1 MKHAHKPLIHPAG
14 QPSIPH
20 AQCAMGRSLKV
31 DGAGPAAKPRGGFS
45 EAIMARSMQTPR
57 TGKRSKKAK
66 EKRKHKQKEEKST
79 EEIEKSSAERDGEP
93 AVGEIEPQSADCAN
107 IEQQDSETGKAEE
120 GRDEE
125 PCAGDEMKDHPQ
137 SEPDDMEAAKEGE
150 GERETDDEG
159 DVEGEELEGEME
171 KEREG
176 EESDDDDAPEDI
188 TLAEGKTMAMEKQK
202 EEGEQIK
209 R

>member
-1 MKHAHKPLIHPAG
+1 
-14 QPSIPH
+14 
-20 AQCAMGRSLKV
+20 MGLSLKI

-79 EEIEKSSAERDGEP
+79 EEIGKSSAERDGEP
-93 AVGEIEPQSADCAN
+93 AVGEIGPQSADGAN
-107 IEQQDSETGKAEE
+107 IELQDSETGIAEE

-137 SEPDDMEAAKEGE
+137 SEPDDMEGAKEGE
-150 GERETDDEG
+150 GERETDNEG
-159 DVEGEELEGEME
+159 EEVEGEELEGEIE

-188 TLAEGKTMAMEKQK
+188 TLAEGKTMAMERQK
-202 EEGEQIK
+202 VEGEQIK